1 MRATPARGVAASIVA
16 MSANRPT
23 TAPDAASLQAR
34 LRSGTPVRIR
44 PVRPDDRQR
53 VIDAFHK
60 LEPQTVYTRFF
71 GPKRELS
78 EADLSRIE
86 ASDFV
91 RAVAL
96 VASVGEGPNEILIG
110 GGAYTVLERPGEA
123 ASAELSFTI
132 EEDYQGQGL
141 ATLLLRQLTRIGRA
155 HGIQRFEAEV
165 LAENRPML
173 KVFERSGLPLH
184 SRVEDGVVHVTMALG
199 GSAA

>member
-1 MRATPARGVAASIVA
+1 
-16 MSANRPT
+16 MSPT
-23 TAPDAASLQAR
+23 DAPDASDATHLQAR
-34 LRSGTPVRIR
+34 LRNGTPVLIR

-86 ASDFV
+86 TSDFV

-96 VASVGEGPNEILIG
+96 VASVGEGAQETLIG

-123 ASAELSFTI
+123 ASAEVSFTT
-132 EEDYQGQGL
+132 EEDCQGQGL
-141 ATLLLRQLTRIGRA
+141 ATLLLRQLTRIGRDR
-155 HGIQRFEAEV
+155 GIRHFEAEV